1 MKNPV
6 LVTGGAGYIGS
17 HACKALAAA
26 GYLPITYDDL
36 SRGNAWAVK
45 WGPLVEGRLQDRACL
60 DEVLAR
66 YRPGAVLHFA
76 AFAYVGESMEK
87 PALYRENNVDG
98 GESLIAAVKT
108 AGIPRVVYSSSCALY
123 GDPVHLPVDEE
134 HPLKPLSPYGET
146 KLAVE
151 ELLRA
156 TPEIS
161 SVSLRYFNAAGA
173 DPADNHRRDLCRGNP
188 QGHFGQREFC
198 ICSGDHHVGDT
209 GQAQSA
215 RHRKAFDKHD
225 EQLRQGVHGAQQPA
239 EIRVEAHDVIP
250 LAVPALKHRLEQLK
264 ITPGAERAALAAQNH
279 KADIPLPRQG
289 LQHGGKLVRHCL
301 RQGVAHF
308 GPIEP
313 DGQDITVLVENKIF
327 YCWQHGDEVSRESL
341 ELHPANAE
349 SIGEYGA
356 ILRFPAGTQQKTEHP
371 AGVAWVDHTVVE
383 QAA

>member
-45 WGPLVEGRLQDRACL
+45 WGPLVEGRLQDRARL

-173 DPADNHRRDLCRGNP
+173 DPEG
-188 QGHFGQREFC
+188 E
-198 ICSGDHHVGDT
+198 VG
-209 GQAQSA
+209 
-215 RHRKAFDKHD
+215 
-225 EQLRQGVHGAQQPA
+225 
-239 EIRVEAHDVIP
+239 EAHEPETHLIP
-250 LAVPALKHRLEQLK
+250 LVLQAAAGLRPAIRIYGEDYDTPDGTCLRDYVHVSDLADAHVLALKHLEQGGETTVVNLGAGQAYSVREV
-264 ITPGAERAALAAQNH
+264 IETAERVTGCHIPVESAPRRRGDPAQVYS
-279 KADIPLPRQG
+279 AQGRAQELLGWRPR
-289 LQHGGKLVRHCL
+289 H
-301 RQGVAHF
+301 A
-308 GPIEP
+308 
-313 DGQDITVLVENKIF
+313 
-327 YCWQHGDEVSRESL
+327 SL
-341 ELHPANAE
+341 EE
-349 SIGEYGA
+349 I
-356 ILRFPAGTQQKTEHP
+356 ITT
-371 AGVAWVDHTVVE
+371 AWAWMHRR
-383 QAA
+383 QA